1 MATNNWPHMPG
12 RDFVQQ
18 VGTRGALV
26 RGLSFLRTY
35 PRLTRKQ
42 GKERAEIVGWVT
54 EWLWG
59 VCGEGLILPE
69 V

>member
-18 VGTRGALV
+18 VGTEGDNQETIK
-26 RGLSFLRTY
+26 GLSFLRMY
-35 PRLTRKQ
+35 PRLTMRQ
-42 GKERAEIVGWVT
+42 GGDMTETMGWR
-54 EWLWG
+54 
-59 VCGEGLILPE
+59 GEG